1 MSYIIGLTGGIGCG
15 KSLVSRY
22 LQSKNYTVIDADQI
36 ARQMMDPGNPG
47 LDAVKEAFGWE
58 ILRKDGSLNRQKLA
72 SFVFQDQKLLEKLN
86 AITHPLIRQAIQDEI
101 KNHAQEALII
111 VDVPLLFESGG
122 YEEWMDEIWVVSASE
137 AQQIQRI
144 RERDGLTIQQAQVRL
159 DAQWPTARKAA
170 LADFVIDNSAL
181 VEQTYQQV
189 DERLRQMDMEKK
201 F

>member
-122 YEEWMDEIWVVSASE
+122 YEEWVDEIWVVSASE

-144 RERDGLTIQQAQVRL
+144 RERDGLTIQQAQARL